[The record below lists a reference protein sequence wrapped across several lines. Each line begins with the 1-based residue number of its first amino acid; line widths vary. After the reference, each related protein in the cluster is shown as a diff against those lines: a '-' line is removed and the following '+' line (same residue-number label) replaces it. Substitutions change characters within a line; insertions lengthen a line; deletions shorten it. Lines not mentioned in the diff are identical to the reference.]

1 VLYPERPIELAV
13 RHSVQNGHPTASPS
27 PQPPARHLRA
37 RWRLTAGGSPAAL
50 SAQLARFGPDVLLDD
65 APSRPPVAALPEAS
79 GKQPA
84 DLTTP
89 SPMRIAMVAPL
100 AESVPPR
107 LYGGTERVVSVLTEE
122 LIKRGHHVT
131 LFASGDSTTSADL
144 VACSPRGLRLDKS
157 VTDYVAYTMTQMGIV
172 YRHAAAFDLVHNHLD
187 YMAFATARLSA
198 TPTITTTH
206 GRLDLP
212 EVRRVYEDFGDQPL
226 VAISNDQRAYLPRG
240 AWHGTVS
247 NAVDLSLYRFHP
259 DAGDYL
265 VFLGRISPEKRP
277 DRAIEIARDVGMR
290 LIIAAKIDAVDR
302 DYYEHAIAPVI
313 RANSSLVEFVGEV
326 NEQEKDA
333 LLGGAWAYLF
343 PIDWP
348 EPFGLTM
355 AEAMATGTPVIA
367 YRAGSVPEVVE
378 HGVTGFICDTAA
390 QMAAAVGRVGEL
402 SRRACRERVE
412 RLFSPAAMAD
422 GYEASYRSLLATREL
437 AAGVVSFEEHVL
449 AVSKAAMPRAAV

>member
-1 VLYPERPIELAV
+1 MRC
-13 RHSVQNGHPTASPS
+13 Q
-27 PQPPARHLRA
+27 ARH
-37 RWRLTAGGSPAAL
+37 RLTAGGSRAAL
-50 SAQLARFGPDVLLDD
+50 GAQLARYGLDVPSDVNPPIRLPALDVIGP
-65 APSRPPVAALPEAS
+65 RGEWS
-79 GKQPA
+79 GEPTVNA
-84 DLTTP
+84 
-89 SPMRIAMVAPL
+89 PMRIAMVAPL

-122 LIKRGHHVT
+122 LVRRGHQVT
-131 LFASGDSTTSADL
+131 LFASGDSTTSAEL
-144 VACSPRGLRLDKS
+144 VACSPSGLRLDPS

-172 YRHAAAFDLVHNHLD
+172 YRHAGAFDLVHNHLD
-187 YMAFATARLSA
+187 YMAFATARLSS

-212 EVRRVYEDFGDQPL
+212 EVRRVYDDFHEQPL
-226 VAISNDQRAYLPRG
+226 VAISNDQRAYLPRS
-240 AWHGTVS
+240 AWFGTVS
-247 NAVDLSLYRFHP
+247 NAVDLAHYRFRP

-290 LIIAAKIDAVDR
+290 LVMAAKIDAVDR

-313 RANSSLVEFVGEV
+313 RANPSLIEFVGEV
-326 NEQEKDA
+326 NEAEKDE

-378 HGVTGFICDTAA
+378 DGVTGFICETAA
-390 QMAAAVGRVGEL
+390 EMAAAVGRVGDL
-402 SRRACRERVE
+402 SRLACRERVE

-422 GYEASYRSLLATREL
+422 GYEAAYRDLLAVGAR
-437 AAGVVSFEEHVL
+437 AAGVISLEEHAHTVARASVPL
-449 AVSKAAMPRAAV
+449 AAV